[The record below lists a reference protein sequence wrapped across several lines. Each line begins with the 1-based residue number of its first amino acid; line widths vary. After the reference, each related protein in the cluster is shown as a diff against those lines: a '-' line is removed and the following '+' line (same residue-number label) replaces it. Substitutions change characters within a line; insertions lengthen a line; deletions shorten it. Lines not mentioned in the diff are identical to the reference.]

1 MKLIEK
7 VLQELGSP
15 YEIKVIDFEEVIYR
29 KLNNEY
35 DFEVSGISGKTCTL
49 YVWALAP
56 QEIVG
61 VYNKIPIDSLK
72 DVLGYYAV
80 RYQNLSDKIQVERE
94 DQIG

>member
-1 MKLIEK
+1 MKLIQK

-15 YEIKVIDFEEVIYR
+15 YEIKVIDYEEVIYR
-29 KLNNEY
+29 KLDNEY

-49 YVWALAP
+49 YVWTVSP

-61 VYNKIPIDSLK
+61 IYDKIPIKSLK

-80 RYQNLSDKIQVERE
+80 KYQNLNEKIQVLRE
-94 DQIG
+94 DREV